1 MSNPSKA
8 KGTRW
13 ESAIAAHLRERDL
26 PAHRV
31 VQTGSSDVGDI
42 HGVSPFVIQ
51 AKDRRDVLDG
61 IREGLD
67 AVQKQAAAAGERW
80 GVVVAK
86 RARKPVG
93 EAYVV
98 MRLDTFAELLAE
110 LHGQERRV

>member
-1 MSNPSKA
+1 MTAAKD

-13 ESAIAAHLRERDL
+13 ETAIVRLLVGAGI
-26 PAHRV
+26 PARRV
-31 VQTGSSDVGDI
+31 AQTGSSDLGDV

-67 AVQKQAAAAGERW
+67 AVQRQAAAAGERW
-80 GVVVAK
+80 GVVVSK
-86 RARKPVG
+86 RARKPIE

-98 MRLDTFAELLAE
+98 MRLSTFAEVLAA
-110 LHGQERRV
+110 LRERPRSR